1 VSERKEK
8 SYNEDIES
16 AIWLSLERRR
26 RTMMRALLISPLI
39 VASLTL
45 LGAGAGFY
53 LAGLTGIPPAFAA
66 VAFSTIGLFVSL
78 PILVKMINRMIASE
92 ARE

>member
-1 VSERKEK
+1 M
-8 SYNEDIES
+8 
-16 AIWLSLERRR
+16 SLERRR

-45 LGAGAGFY
+45 LGAGLGFY
-53 LAGLTGIPPAFAA
+53 LAGLTGFPPVIPA

-78 PILVKMINRMIASE
+78 PIIVKMINRMIAGETSE
-92 ARE
+92 